1 MKKYFKLTCAAA
13 LIFALLLSFAS
24 VFAAANVIKI
34 DGIAAEIPDG
44 MGQIREKDDRTF
56 VPLRFVSEFLG
67 NDVWYMDYL
76 KMAGINSNDAVMY
89 VQDGNNILYKVS
101 KTTSETLEIPM
112 DTSAYIDATEGRM
125 YLPIRFLAEALNYT
139 VGWDE
144 ETQTVT
150 LDMNE

>member
-1 MKKYFKLTCAAA
+1 MKKYFSLTC
-13 LIFALLLSFAS
+13 IALLILSLILSFVS
-24 VFAAANVIKI
+24 VYAAANVIKI
-34 DGIAAEIPDG
+34 DGVSAQIPDG

-67 NDVWYMDYL
+67 NDVWFMDNL
-76 KMAGINSNDAVMY
+76 KTAGVNSPDAVIY

-101 KTTSETLEIPM
+101 KDTSETIEIPM
-112 DTSAYIDATEGRM
+112 DTSAYIDMDEGRM
-125 YLPIRFLAEALNYT
+125 YLPIRFLAEALDYT